1 MCCHLPMRK
10 ARLRKLVEF
19 GKGVSGSP
27 PSLCGVD
34 SSLSP
39 SQQQERSSISVGGG
53 GYTAG
58 DTGVKEKVLTEKA
71 EARE

>member
-1 MCCHLPMRK
+1 MRK

-19 GKGVSGSP
+19 GKGVLGST

-53 GYTAG
+53 YTAG

>member
-1 MCCHLPMRK
+1 MCCYLPMRK

-19 GKGVSGSP
+19 GKGVLGSP

-39 SQQQERSSISVGGG
+39 SQQQERSSISVGGAIQLG
-53 GYTAG
+53 TL
-58 DTGVKEKVLTEKA
+58 ES
-71 EARE
+71 RRRF